1 MKINKIRDRL
11 SGLEGRLLEDEIYR
25 IVWEEIESGIM
36 DQVSQARSVAEG
48 DGDDGKIRA
57 AYIRHRVRRI
67 KDEMELRATQKRS
80 REDDSGSAKN
90 TNNSTGGKGLASCA
104 MCGTRIRR
112 TGYAGLCWSCWALG
126 PGSR

>member
-36 DQVSQARSVAEG
+36 DPVSQARSVAEG

-80 REDDSGSAKN
+80 REDDS
-90 TNNSTGGKGLASCA
+90 
-104 MCGTRIRR
+104 
-112 TGYAGLCWSCWALG
+112 
-126 PGSR
+126 

>member
-36 DQVSQARSVAEG
+36 DPASQARSAAEG

-57 AYIRHRVRRI
+57 AYIRQRVRRI
-67 KDEMELRATQKRS
+67 KDEMEIRVAQKRS
-80 REDDSGSAKN
+80 REDDGGSAKD
-90 TNNSTGGKGLASCA
+90 TNNSTGGKGLASCV
-104 MCGTRIRR
+104 MCGTRIRSK
-112 TGYAGLCWSCWALG
+112 GYAGFCWSCWTAG
-126 PGSR
+126 PGRG